1 MKNKIFFL
9 VLCLFFQ
16 PLLAE
21 NLKIQST
28 NISIDKETKLTI
40 FKDNV
45 SATDSKNNSFLTEY
59 AEYAK
64 DLRLLTSK
72 GKTEILTSK
81 GYSVVGENIMFD
93 NKNNLIK
100 SNFPAIIKDLEQNHI
115 YLERFE
121 YSTEKNFFRSTGN
134 IKITDSKNNSYNFSQ
149 IYIDENKK
157 EIVGTDI
164 KAYLN
169 QENFKINKD
178 NKPRIFSN
186 TIKLDSEFSE
196 FTKSNFTLCNY
207 RKKDKCPPWSI
218 QAENMTHDKKKKTI
232 YYDNAI
238 IKIYDLPIFYTPKL
252 SHPDPTVDR
261 RSGFLPPA
269 FSDSKNL
276 GPGLGIPYFWNINND
291 KDFTL
296 TTKLF
301 SSENPLF
308 KGEYRQSFEK
318 SNLILNFG
326 YTEGYKKTSSTKQP
340 GHKSHFF
347 SKFIK
352 NFKGKNNSENSF
364 QLSLQE
370 VSNDKYLKLYKI
382 QSTLVDY
389 NADTLQNTLD
399 FSHENNDLFLGIKA
413 SSYETLKDSYND
425 KYEYILPDITLDK
438 NLFSNDILGSLDFQS
453 NLKVHNYDTNKFTK
467 FLVNDFGWKYKN
479 LNLNN
484 GVTGRLLGKFKN
496 VNYETKNV
504 SNYKNKPTNEIFGA
518 LGFLTKLDLY
528 KENLKNNSKHYLT
541 PKILFRYSPGG
552 MRSENINTRLKN
564 SNIFDLDRLNTYDN
578 FETGKSIT
586 LGFDYS
592 LKNQNNEFILSAG
605 QVVNEKENNKM
616 PDSSSLNEK
625 LSDLVGHSELKINEN
640 LKLKY
645 DFALDQNFNDLN
657 YNEIGTDLNFDP
669 IKLDFSYL
677 QEKKHIGD
685 QEYFKS
691 SIKFNRNDNGVFSAE
706 TKRNLV
712 TNSAE
717 YYNLSYEYINDCLR
731 AGLVYRREFYEDSE
745 LEAENSL
752 MFKITLT
759 PFGNI
764 NSPSFSQ

>member
-9 VLCLFFQ
+9 ILLLFFQ

-28 NISIDKETKLTI
+28 NISIDKKAKLTI

-45 SATDSKNNSFLTEY
+45 RATDNKKNSFLTEY
-59 AEYAK
+59 AEYEK
-64 DLRLLTSK
+64 DLQLLTSK

-134 IKITDSKNNSYNFSQ
+134 IKITDSKSNSYNFSQ

-169 QENFKINKD
+169 QESFKVNKD
-178 NKPRIFSN
+178 NKPRVFSN
-186 TIKLDSEFSE
+186 TIKLDNELSQ

-218 QAENMTHDKKKKTI
+218 QAANMTHDKKKKTI

-238 IKIYDLPIFYTPKL
+238 IKIYNLPIFYTPKL

-261 RSGFLPPA
+261 RSGFLPPT
-269 FSDSKNL
+269 FSDTKNL
-276 GPGLGIPYFWNINND
+276 GAGLGIPYFWNINKD

-308 KGEYRQSFEK
+308 IGEYRQAFQK
-318 SNLILNFG
+318 SNLILDFG
-326 YTEGYKKTSSTKQP
+326 YTDGYKKTSTTKTSGQ
-340 GHKSHFF
+340 KSHFF
-347 SKFIK
+347 SEFVK
-352 NFKGKNNSENSF
+352 NFKGKNNSENNF
-364 QLSLQE
+364 KLSLQD

-389 NADTLQNTLD
+389 NTDTLENTIN
-399 FSHENNDLFLGIKA
+399 FSHENDDLFLGIKA
-413 SSYETLKDSYND
+413 SSYETLKDDYND
-425 KYEYILPDITLDK
+425 KYEYILPDITVDK
-438 NLFSNDILGSLDFQS
+438 NLFSTDKIGSLDFQS

-467 FLVNDFGWKYKN
+467 FLVNDFNWKYKN

-484 GVTGRLLGKFKN
+484 GLSGRLLGKFKN

-504 SNYKNKPTNEIFGA
+504 SNYKNEPTSEIFGA

-528 KENLKNNSKHYLT
+528 KDVENNSKHLLT
-541 PKILFRYSPGG
+541 PKMLLRYSPSG
-552 MRSENINTRLKN
+552 MRNENNSARLKY
-564 SNIFDLDRLNTYDN
+564 SNIFDIDRLDIYNN

-605 QVVNEKENNKM
+605 QVINEKENSKM
-616 PDSSSLNEK
+616 PDASSLNEK
-625 LSDLVGHSELKINEN
+625 LSDLVGHSELKINKK

-645 DFALDQNFNDLN
+645 DFALDQNYNDLN
-657 YNEIGTDLNFDP
+657 YNEVGTNFDFDP
-669 IKLDFSYL
+669 VKLDFSYL
-677 QEKKHIGD
+677 QEKKHIGN

-691 SIKFNRNDNGVFSAE
+691 SVKFNRGDNGVFSAE

-717 YYNLSYEYINDCLR
+717 YYNLSYEYINDCLK

>member
-9 VLCLFFQ
+9 ILLLSFQ

-45 SATDSKNNSFLTEY
+45 SATDDKNNSFLTEY

-81 GYSVVGENIMFD
+81 GYSVVGKNIIFD

-100 SNFPAIIKDLEQNHI
+100 SNFPAIIKDLENNHI

-134 IKITDSKNNSYNFSQ
+134 IKITDSKSNSYNFSQ

-169 QENFKINKD
+169 QESFKINKD

-186 TIKLDSEFSE
+186 TIKLDDEFSE

-218 QAENMTHDKKKKTI
+218 QAKNMTHDKKKKTI
-232 YYDNAI
+232 YYDNAV
-238 IKIYDLPIFYTPKL
+238 IKIYNLPVFYTPKL

-261 RSGFLPPA
+261 RSGFLPPS

-276 GPGLGIPYFWNINND
+276 GPSLGIPYFWNINKD

-308 KGEYRQSFEK
+308 KGEYRQSFQK
-318 SNLILNFG
+318 SNLILDFG
-326 YTEGYKKTSSTKQP
+326 YTDGYKNTSTTKTP
-340 GHKSHFF
+340 GKKSHFF
-347 SKFIK
+347 SKFVK
-352 NFKGKNNSENSF
+352 NFKGKNNSENNF
-364 QLSLQE
+364 KLSLQD

-382 QSTLVDY
+382 QSTLADY
-389 NADTLQNTLD
+389 NTDTLENTIN
-399 FSHENNDLFLGIKA
+399 FSHENDDLFLGIKA
-413 SSYETLKDSYND
+413 SSYETLKDDYND

-438 NLFSNDILGSLDFQS
+438 NLFSNNEIGTLDFQS
-453 NLKVHNYDTNKFTK
+453 NLKIHNYDTNKFTK
-467 FLVNDFGWKYKN
+467 FLVNDFNWKYKN

-484 GVTGRLLGKFKN
+484 GLSGRLLGKFKN

-528 KENLKNNSKHYLT
+528 KDVKNNSKHYLT
-541 PKILFRYSPGG
+541 PKMLLRYSPSG
-552 MRSENINTRLKN
+552 MRNENSSTRLKY
-564 SNIFDLDRLNTYDN
+564 SNIFDLDRLNKYNN
-578 FETGKSIT
+578 FETGKSVT

-605 QVVNEKENNKM
+605 QVINEKENSKM
-616 PDSSSLNEK
+616 PDASSLNEK
-625 LSDLVGHSELKINEN
+625 LSDLVGHSELKINKKLE
-640 LKLKY
+640 LKY
-645 DFALDQNFNDLN
+645 DFALDQNYNDLN
-657 YNEIGTDLNFDP
+657 YNEIATNFNFDP
-669 IKLDFSYL
+669 VKLDFSYL

-685 QEYFKS
+685 QEYLKS
-691 SIKFNRNDNGVFSAE
+691 SVEFNQGDNGVFSAE

-717 YYNLSYEYINDCLR
+717 YYNLSYEYINDCLK